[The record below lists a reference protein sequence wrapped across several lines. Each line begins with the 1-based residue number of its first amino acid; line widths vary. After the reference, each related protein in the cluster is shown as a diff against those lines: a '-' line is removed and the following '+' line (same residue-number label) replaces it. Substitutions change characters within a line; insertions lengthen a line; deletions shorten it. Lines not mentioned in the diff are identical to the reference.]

1 MFCWATTTV
10 LVRYIRDDAP
20 PMALSFWRLVFA
32 FLFLLPFTYKRIRS
46 QFSII
51 CDNWRLIGLL
61 SILLWFGGN
70 ALLFLSLQ
78 FTIAINAAVI
88 NSVEPVIII
97 IFASILFRDQF
108 TVRQAFGA
116 ALSLG
121 GVLVL
126 IAAGS
131 LEKLIG
137 LKFNLGDIIVFCA
150 YISWA
155 LYAVLLRKIPQQ
167 LDPMVVVTLM
177 LGFGIPI
184 LLFPYLIESFYFT
197 PIQFNWL
204 TIGTITYL
212 GLFSGAISMIGWVYG
227 IKNLGP
233 IRAGQFLHLIPAFTI
248 VLAIAL
254 LGETLR
260 NYHFL
265 GIFLISVG
273 IYLTSI
279 RNN

>member
-32 FLFLLPFTYKRIRS
+32 FLFLLPFTYKRIRA

-137 LKFNLGDIIVFCA
+137 LNFNLGDIIVFCA

-155 LYAVLLRKIPQQ
+155 LYAVLLRKLSLIHISEP
-167 LDPMVVVTLM
+167 TR
-177 LGFGIPI
+177 
-184 LLFPYLIESFYFT
+184 PY
-197 PIQFNWL
+197 
-204 TIGTITYL
+204 
-212 GLFSGAISMIGWVYG
+212 
-227 IKNLGP
+227 
-233 IRAGQFLHLIPAFTI
+233 
-248 VLAIAL
+248 
-254 LGETLR
+254 
-260 NYHFL
+260 
-265 GIFLISVG
+265 
-273 IYLTSI
+273 
-279 RNN
+279 